1 MFAADVNYDDIIKK
15 DKRKGEHGPVYQ
27 VTVVGVQL

>member
-27 VTVVGVQL
+27 VTVAGVQL